1 MSKLFKGLAAWI
13 DSPKGSKFGLVL
25 TKILVVDIVILDI
38 LIVTL
43 IVANLV
49 GVYQFNTTE
58 QALASTTFGLFG
70 MVLTFGALYL
80 QNTARNDYQKA
91 LQRASAKNRQ

>member
-1 MSKLFKGLAAWI
+1 MSKLFRGLVSWI
-13 DSPKGSKFGLVL
+13 DSPKGSKFALVL
-25 TKILVVDIVILDI
+25 AKILVVDIIVLDI

-58 QALASTTFGLFG
+58 QDLVILTFVLFG
-70 MVLTFGALYL
+70 MVITGGAVYL
-80 QNTARNDYQKA
+80 QNVARQDYQRA